1 MKLYRF
7 RVSVSRKQK
16 VTFGETP
23 FVSISIEIT
32 LSADDDD
39 DSLRTTT
46 TTDDFVGGG
55 E

>member
-7 RVSVSRKQK
+7 RVS

-39 DSLRTTT
+39 SLRTTTT
-46 TTDDFVGGG
+46 TTDDFVVGGG

>member
-1 MKLYRF
+1 MQLYRF
-7 RVSVSRKQK
+7 RVS

-32 LSADDDD
+32 LSADDE

>member
-39 DSLRTTT
+39 SLRTTT